1 MALLVDDRD
10 LLARF
15 REGRP
20 EALDRVY
27 RHYAPRVAAFLRAG
41 FMYLSNGQPTS
52 FRGLVSPFELENAV
66 QEVFTR
72 ALTERARLAY
82 DGLRPYMGFLC
93 GIARNVVLDDLRRAA
108 RRGEVIEP
116 GDVVEQRQA
125 AAAGGGPVG
134 AGGAHPA
141 ETIDE
146 RRGRDL
152 VATFV
157 QEECDERDRTLFE
170 LRFRQELT
178 QVDAARQAGLT
189 RIQVRKWETKFRG
202 RLLRYL
208 KRSNYVRE
216 A

>member
-1 MALLVDDRD
+1 MTLLVDDRD

-20 EALDRVY
+20 DALDQVY
-27 RHYAPRVAAFLRAG
+27 RHYAPQVARFLRSG
-41 FMYLSNGQPTS
+41 FMYLSNGQPMPH
-52 FRGLVSPFELENAV
+52 RGLVAPFELESAV

-82 DGLRPYMGFLC
+82 DGLRPYLGFLC
-93 GIARNVVLDDLRRAA
+93 GIARNVMLDELRKRA
-108 RRGEVIEP
+108 RRGEVLEP
-116 GDVVEQRQA
+116 AEAIEQREA
-125 AAAGGGPVG
+125 AVGGGATAEP
-134 AGGAHPA
+134 AHPA
-141 ETIDE
+141 DSIDE

-152 VATFV
+152 VDTFLTA
-157 QEECDERDRTLFE
+157 ECDDRDRTLFQLRYREE
-170 LRFRQELT
+170 LS
-178 QVDAARQAGLT
+178 QVEAASRAGLT

-216 A
+216 P